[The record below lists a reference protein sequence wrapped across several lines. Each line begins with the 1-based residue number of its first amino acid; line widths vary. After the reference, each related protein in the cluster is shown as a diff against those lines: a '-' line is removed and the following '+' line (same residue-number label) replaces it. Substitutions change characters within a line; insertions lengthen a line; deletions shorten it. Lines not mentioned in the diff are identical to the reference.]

1 LRNSSLGEPLEFPV
15 FMVALLL
22 FFSAS
27 AIAQP
32 GALPPGGGPSEAQD
46 TPYSVSSLQRPLSR
60 EERLRWFLSS
70 TVGPKSLGTSVVSA
84 AWSTRSNSPE
94 EYGPH
99 WDGFAK
105 RYGLKLTDAATRNS
119 IEAGV
124 GAIWG
129 ENPHYT
135 GVGTGGIWRR
145 LGHAARM
152 TVLAGREDGSRGP
165 AYARFIGITG
175 GSFLSGAWRVERDA
189 TAGAA
194 LQRAGLTFAG
204 KFLGNVFKE
213 FSSDLSRKVRRPRTP
228 DEATP
233 AHNPVGGPVRP
244 KPGA

>member
-1 LRNSSLGEPLEFPV
+1 
-15 FMVALLL
+15 MVALLL
-22 FFSAS
+22 FFPAS
-27 AIAQP
+27 AIAQL
-32 GALPPGGGPSEAQD
+32 GALPVGGGASEAED

-70 TVGPKSLGTSVVSA
+70 TVGPKSLGTSAVSA

-105 RYGLKLTDAATRNS
+105 RYGLKLADAATRNS

-135 GVGTGGIWRR
+135 GVGRGGIWSR

-165 AYARFIGITG
+165 AYARFIGVTG
-175 GSFLSGAWRVERDA
+175 GSFLSGTWRVERDA
-189 TAGAA
+189 TTGAA
-194 LQRAGLTFAG
+194 LQRVGLVFAG

-213 FSSDLSRKVRRPRTP
+213 FSSDLSGKVRRPRRP
-228 DEATP
+228 DGTTP
-233 AHNPVGGPVRP
+233 AHNPVSTPVRP
-244 KPGA
+244 KPPGA

>member
-1 LRNSSLGEPLEFPV
+1 
-15 FMVALLL
+15 
-22 FFSAS
+22 
-27 AIAQP
+27 
-32 GALPPGGGPSEAQD
+32 
-46 TPYSVSSLQRPLSR
+46 
-60 EERLRWFLSS
+60 
-70 TVGPKSLGTSVVSA
+70 
-84 AWSTRSNSPE
+84 
-94 EYGPH
+94 
-99 WDGFAK
+99 
-105 RYGLKLTDAATRNS
+105 
-119 IEAGV
+119 
-124 GAIWG
+124 
-129 ENPHYT
+129 
-135 GVGTGGIWRR
+135 
-145 LGHAARM
+145 M

-244 KPGA
+244 KPPGA